1 MAAFLDDM
9 PLIAGVNENWD
20 DINTYEQVKH
30 PDSDISPITMK
41 TMHHLPQIFFDTL
54 RLPTGEFMPAEQAQI
69 RLMTAS
75 PVTLRALIPA
85 PNQVTP
91 EQAYFRDLNFYK
103 KTLFHTPFLSRGRAI
118 TLQEYKDAQ
127 VLLEVEAWFNTLPS
141 AFQKY
146 LLPLQS
152 MYTKWFNETVRD
164 LPQNYAYCK
173 WCQQKT
179 ANLQRHFMQHHARWR
194 TIWFCPLPGCPVSS
208 PNKEGLVKH
217 LQSKQH
223 SKGMDIFRASA
234 LAKWIVNQN
243 CFWPVNQT
251 FADKLLR
258 TSKRLIRY
266 VTLYSMAG
274 VAMEGVCL
282 ESLLAPWMLDSSMHA
297 RHT

>member
-1 MAAFLDDM
+1 MVFR
-9 PLIAGVNENWD
+9 PV
-20 DINTYEQVKH
+20 
-30 PDSDISPITMK
+30 ISCQPNR
-41 TMHHLPQIFFDTL
+41 HRF
-54 RLPTGEFMPAEQAQI
+54 
-69 RLMTAS
+69 
-75 PVTLRALIPA
+75 ALIPA
-85 PNQVTP
+85 LDQVTP

-127 VLLEVEAWFNTLPS
+127 VLLEVDAWFNTLPS
-141 AFQKY
+141 AVQKY

-179 ANLQRHFMQHHARWR
+179 ANLQRHFMQHHTRWR
-194 TIWFCPLPGCPVSS
+194 TIWFCPFPGCPVSS

-223 SKGMDIFRASA
+223 SKGMDIFRARA
-234 LAKWIVNQN
+234 LAKEIVNQN

-251 FADKLLR
+251 FADKLLC

-266 VTLYSMAG
+266 VALYSMAG
-274 VAMEGVCL
+274 VAMEGRMFRIP
-282 ESLLAPWMLDSSMHA
+282 SSSMDVGFIDA
-297 RHT
+297 CAAYLTPKMSLSQV